1 MGYAMLRKRRQ
12 VNGALI
18 ISIGLHIVLGALLVW
33 VLSIPTPLRSWLQSW
48 QAQPVPEQR
57 ITYVAVPSSEPSR
70 VGRSGGNNKSVT
82 REARPPRV
90 VPPTTVP
97 STVPPAPANPR
108 PQSAPGTGP
117 VVGAGGAG
125 EGVTPSY
132 NDPRIWLP
140 PGPVAEPHKTT
151 AQRLDSA
158 LASTFAA
165 HLDSMQAL
173 GATAG
178 KAPGDWTFEKNGK
191 KYGIDPKW
199 IHFGKFSIP
208 TAILALLPIK
218 GGSNPEQVR
227 EDRALN
233 FQRGEIMEQAQRAMN
248 EAEFREAVKRIRER
262 KQREHDA
269 EMKEREKQK
278 KPEPQPQPSTVV
290 QP

>member
-1 MGYAMLRKRRQ
+1 MLKQRRQ
-12 VNGALI
+12 VNGALV

-33 VLSIPTPLRSWLQSW
+33 VLSIPTPLRSWIRSW

-57 ITYVAVPSSEPSR
+57 ITYVAVPSPEPAR
-70 VGRSGGNNKSVT
+70 PGRSGGDNRPVT
-82 REARPPRV
+82 RTAPPRRV
-90 VPPTTVP
+90 EAPTTVP
-97 STVPPAPANPR
+97 SSVPPPSARPR
-108 PQSAPGTGP
+108 SQNQSGTGP
-117 VVGAGGAG
+117 VVDAGGAG
-125 EGVTPSY
+125 EGVIPSY

-140 PGPVAEPHKTT
+140 PGPVAETRKTPS
-151 AQRLDSA
+151 QRLDSA
-158 LASTFAA
+158 LASSLAA
-165 HLDSMQAL
+165 HIDSMQAL
-173 GATAG
+173 AATAG
-178 KAPGDWTFEKNGK
+178 RQPGDWTVEKNGK

-208 TAILALLPIK
+208 TAILALLPIT
-218 GGSNPEQVR
+218 GGSNPQQVQ

-233 FQRGEIMEQAQRAMN
+233 FQRREIMDQAQRAMN

>member
-1 MGYAMLRKRRQ
+1 
-12 VNGALI
+12 
-18 ISIGLHIVLGALLVW
+18 
-33 VLSIPTPLRSWLQSW
+33 
-48 QAQPVPEQR
+48 
-57 ITYVAVPSSEPSR
+57 
-70 VGRSGGNNKSVT
+70 
-82 REARPPRV
+82 
-90 VPPTTVP
+90 
-97 STVPPAPANPR
+97 
-108 PQSAPGTGP
+108 
-117 VVGAGGAG
+117 VGAGGAG

-132 NDPRIWLP
+132 NDPRVWLP
-140 PGPVAEPHKTT
+140 PAPVAEPHKTIS
-151 AQRLDSA
+151 QRLDSA

-178 KAPGDWTFEKNGK
+178 KQPGDWTFEKNGK

-208 TAILALLPIK
+208 TAILALLPIT
-218 GGSNPEQVR
+218 GGSNPQQVR

-233 FQRGEIMEQAQRAMN
+233 FQRREIMDQAQRAMN